1 VERYVVIIVS
11 LTVTIATVITL
22 VIAGLVLHKFRVN
35 FYKKWKFH
43 PFDRDECVGEDMDYD
58 VFLCF
63 SSEDENPHGLRI
75 LELLESK
82 GYRVCYDI
90 RDFRPGLILDNI
102 IQSIQRS
109 KRTVCLLSTNFLT
122 R

>member
-1 VERYVVIIVS
+1 MVVI
-11 LTVTIATVITL
+11 L
-22 VIAGLVLHKFRVN
+22 VIAGLMLHKFRVK

-58 VFLCF
+58 VFLCC
-63 SSEDENPHGLRI
+63 SSEDENPHGLHI
-75 LELLESK
+75 LERLESK
-82 GYRVCYDI
+82 GYRVCYHV

-109 KRTVCLLSTNFLT
+109 KRTVCLLPTNFLT